1 MNREPYWDYMG
12 RRLREENVMDME
24 EIFKKEIAQM
34 QEQVHGLQMRVKHLT
49 DDIANLKYKVGTLGG
64 DPNQLELEL

>member
-1 MNREPYWDYMG
+1 MNREPYWDYMR

-49 DDIANLKYKVGTLGG
+49 EDITNLKYKVVALGG

>member
-1 MNREPYWDYMG
+1 MNREPYWDYMR
-12 RRLREENVMDME
+12 RRLREESVMDME

>member
-1 MNREPYWDYMG
+1 MNSEPYWDYMR

>member
-1 MNREPYWDYMG
+1 MNREPYWDYMR

>member
-12 RRLREENVMDME
+12 RRLREEDVMDME
-24 EIFKKEIAQM
+24 ETFKKEIAQM

-49 DDIANLKYKVGTLGG
+49 EDITNLKYKVGALGG

>member
-1 MNREPYWDYMG
+1 MNREPYWDYMR

-49 DDIANLKYKVGTLGG
+49 DDIANLKYNVGALGG

>member
-12 RRLREENVMDME
+12 RRLREENEMSARE
-24 EIFKKEIAQM
+24 TFLTELAQM

-49 DDIANLKYKVGTLGG
+49 DDITNLKYKISSLGG
-64 DPNQLELEL
+64 DPNQMELEL

>member
-1 MNREPYWDYMG
+1 
-12 RRLREENVMDME
+12 
-24 EIFKKEIAQM
+24 
-34 QEQVHGLQMRVKHLT
+34 MRVKHLT

>member
-1 MNREPYWDYMG
+1 MNREPYWDYMR

-49 DDIANLKYKVGTLGG
+49 EDITNLKYKVGTLGG